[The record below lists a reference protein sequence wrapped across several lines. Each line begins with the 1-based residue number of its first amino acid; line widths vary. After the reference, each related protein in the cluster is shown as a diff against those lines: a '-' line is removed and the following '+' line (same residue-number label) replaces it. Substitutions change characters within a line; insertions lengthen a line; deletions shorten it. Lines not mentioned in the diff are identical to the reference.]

1 MSVGQRSGKTAQSSS
16 IYVSQKCY
24 LLLLPLSRLHYYYPL
39 YIAYHHKYYY
49 HYSLNII
56 IIIYYIISDYRFVN
70 STRFYNYLTSERLT
84 ANLGDRGPVAKI
96 YSA

>member
-1 MSVGQRSGKTAQSSS
+1 MLLTAVAKLS
-16 IYVSQKCY
+16 IEY
-24 LLLLPLSRLHYYYPL
+24 HYYYPL

-70 STRFYNYLTSERLT
+70 NTRFHNYLDSSRFA
-84 ANLGDRGPVAKI
+84 ANLGDRGLVAKI